1 MVDGLELKEK
11 SVVTGNV
18 HDNGYVL
25 IDNREQLAARRGA
38 SLAPGAQGA
47 APGNA
52 NWAALTP
59 EQRRRARLEHEIATG
74 QTNNGGVVASLRPS
88 AIEKRKQEL
97 AAMGDDERDGKAQPV
112 GAQAAP

>member
-1 MVDGLELKEK
+1 MSMKKQIQNG
-11 SVVTGNV
+11 SV
-18 HDNGYVL
+18 L
-25 IDNREQLAARRGA
+25 FSLLAQQP
-38 SLAPGAQGA
+38 APGAQA
-47 APGNA
+47 QAPGNA

-97 AAMGDDERDGKAQPV
+97 AAMGDAGKLPSPTLHSRCMTRL
-112 GAQAAP
+112 GTCLRKG